1 MSENLPSASTET
13 ERPDTT
19 IQEEERGIPK
29 VSDPHLSPQSS
40 GGVPEEGATV
50 QEAVPGEDIAY
61 HFEPVAKY
69 PYDLSY
75 ACLMI
80 PRFATHSLAGDMVSD
95 LLDWLRHAC
104 ISFGWRLESVNIQVG
119 YLQWILSVPP
129 AVPPAHFI
137 RVIRQ
142 YTSKRIFEEYP
153 RFRKENISSDFW
165 APGHLVIV
173 GRRLHTPEMISEFI
187 RLTRQQQ
194 GMQFIHRR

>member
-13 ERPDTT
+13 EKPETTVPD
-19 IQEEERGIPK
+19 EERGRSH
-29 VSDPHLSPQSS
+29 VSDPQPSLDHAGAGLEESTRVQS
-40 GGVPEEGATV
+40 GVS
-50 QEAVPGEDIAY
+50 GEDSAF
-61 HFEPVAKY
+61 HFERVAKY

-80 PRFATHSLAGDMVSD
+80 PRFATHSLSGDLVGD
-95 LLDWLRHAC
+95 LSNWLQFAC
-104 ISFGWRLESVNIQVG
+104 ISFGWRLESVNIQPG

-129 AVPPAHFI
+129 AVPPAHII

-153 RFRKENISSDFW
+153 RFRKENISGDFW

-173 GRRLHTPEMISEFI
+173 GRRPHTPEMIGEFI

-194 GMQFIHRR
+194 GMQFIPRR

>member
-13 ERPDTT
+13 DRPETT
-19 IQEEERGIPK
+19 IPDEERGRRQA
-29 VSDPHLSPQSS
+29 SDPRPSLEHSRAGLKEGSRDLS
-40 GGVPEEGATV
+40 
-50 QEAVPGEDIAY
+50 EAPGEDSAF

-80 PRFATHSLAGDMVSD
+80 PRFAAHSLSGDLVVD
-95 LLDWLRHAC
+95 LYNWLQYAC
-104 ISFGWRLESVNIQVG
+104 ISFGWRLESANVQPG
-119 YLQWILSVPP
+119 YLQWMLSVPP
-129 AVPPAHFI
+129 AVPPAHII

-153 RFRKENISSDFW
+153 RFKKENISGDFW

-173 GRRLHTPEMISEFI
+173 GRRPHTPEMISEFI

-194 GMQFIHRR
+194 GMQFIPRR